1 METILTKS
9 DDSQISEFKLRTLA
23 GLCQYCGMARKYQD
37 TALCEQCFK
46 EEDGLDLSPEQANEY
61 LHSMAG
67 LFLAF
72 AEKRADPIASATGGA
87 LPVDTNHGDLTL
99 GVSNT

>member
-1 METILTKS
+1 MNESSNFSQNLIEKTI
-9 DDSQISEFKLRTLA
+9 
-23 GLCQYCGMARKYQD
+23 
-37 TALCEQCFK
+37 QCFK
-46 EEDGLDLSPEQANEY
+46 EEDGLDLSPKQANEY
-61 LHSMAG
+61 LRSMAG

-72 AEKRADPIASATGGA
+72 AEKRADPIASATGGT

>member
-1 METILTKS
+1 MGMRESSNFSQNLIEQTI
-9 DDSQISEFKLRTLA
+9 
-23 GLCQYCGMARKYQD
+23 
-37 TALCEQCFK
+37 QCFK
-46 EEDGLDLSPEQANEY
+46 EEDGLDLSPEQAIEY

-72 AEKRADPIASATGGA
+72 AEKLAVPIAPATGGT

>member
-1 METILTKS
+1 MGMNESKAFSQNLIDETI
-9 DDSQISEFKLRTLA
+9 R
-23 GLCQYCGMARKYQD
+23 
-37 TALCEQCFK
+37 CFK

-61 LHSMAG
+61 LNSMAG

-72 AEKRADPIASATGGA
+72 AEKRAVPIANATGGT

>member
-1 METILTKS
+1 MNESSNFSQNLIEKTI
-9 DDSQISEFKLRTLA
+9 
-23 GLCQYCGMARKYQD
+23 
-37 TALCEQCFK
+37 QCFK
-46 EEDGLDLSPEQANEY
+46 DEDGLDLSPEQANEY

-72 AEKRADPIASATGGA
+72 AEKRDDPIVSATGGT
-87 LPVDTNHGDLTL
+87 LPVDPNHGDLTL

>member
-1 METILTKS
+1 MNESSNFSQNLIEKTI
-9 DDSQISEFKLRTLA
+9 
-23 GLCQYCGMARKYQD
+23 
-37 TALCEQCFK
+37 QCFK

-67 LFLAF
+67 LFLTF
-72 AEKRADPIASATGGA
+72 AEKRAVPIANATGGA

>member
-1 METILTKS
+1 MNESSNFSQKLIDETI
-9 DDSQISEFKLRTLA
+9 
-23 GLCQYCGMARKYQD
+23 
-37 TALCEQCFK
+37 QCFK
-46 EEDGLDLSPEQANEY
+46 EEDGLNLSPEQANEY

-72 AEKRADPIASATGGA
+72 AEKRPVPNAKASGGT

>member
-1 METILTKS
+1 MEESKNFSKNLIERTI
-9 DDSQISEFKLRTLA
+9 
-23 GLCQYCGMARKYQD
+23 
-37 TALCEQCFK
+37 QCFK
-46 EEDGLDLSPEQANEY
+46 EEDGLELSREQANEY

-72 AEKRADPIASATGGA
+72 AEGRPVPTARAAGGT

>member
-1 METILTKS
+1 MNESKAFNQNLIDETI
-9 DDSQISEFKLRTLA
+9 
-23 GLCQYCGMARKYQD
+23 
-37 TALCEQCFK
+37 QCFK

-72 AEKRADPIASATGGA
+72 AKKRADPIASATGGT

>member
-1 METILTKS
+1 MNESKAFSQNLIDETI
-9 DDSQISEFKLRTLA
+9 R
-23 GLCQYCGMARKYQD
+23 
-37 TALCEQCFK
+37 CFK

-72 AEKRADPIASATGGA
+72 AEKRAVPIASATGGT

>member
-1 METILTKS
+1 MNESKAFSQNLIDETI
-9 DDSQISEFKLRTLA
+9 R
-23 GLCQYCGMARKYQD
+23 
-37 TALCEQCFK
+37 CFK
-46 EEDGLDLSPEQANEY
+46 EEDSLDLSPEQANEY

-72 AEKRADPIASATGGA
+72 TEKRAVPIASATGGT

>member
-1 METILTKS
+1 MNESKAFSQNLINETI
-9 DDSQISEFKLRTLA
+9 
-23 GLCQYCGMARKYQD
+23 
-37 TALCEQCFK
+37 QCFK

-61 LHSMAG
+61 LHSLAG
-67 LFLAF
+67 LFLSF

-87 LPVDTNHGDLTL
+87 LPVDTNHGDLAL

>member
-1 METILTKS
+1 MGMNESKVFSQNLIDETI
-9 DDSQISEFKLRTLA
+9 R
-23 GLCQYCGMARKYQD
+23 
-37 TALCEQCFK
+37 CFK

-72 AEKRADPIASATGGA
+72 AEKRAVPIAPATGGT
-87 LPVDTNHGDLTL
+87 LPVDTNHGGLTL

>member
-1 METILTKS
+1 MGMNVSSNFSQNLIEQTI
-9 DDSQISEFKLRTLA
+9 
-23 GLCQYCGMARKYQD
+23 
-37 TALCEQCFK
+37 QCFK
-46 EEDGLDLSPEQANEY
+46 DEDGLDLSPEQANEY
-61 LHSMAG
+61 LRSMAG

-72 AEKRADPIASATGGA
+72 KEKRADQIASATGGT

>member
-1 METILTKS
+1 MNKSSNFSQNLIEQTI
-9 DDSQISEFKLRTLA
+9 
-23 GLCQYCGMARKYQD
+23 
-37 TALCEQCFK
+37 QCFK

-61 LHSMAG
+61 LRSMAG

-72 AEKRADPIASATGGA
+72 AEKRADPIATATGGT
-87 LPVDTNHGDLTL
+87 LPVDTNHGDLSL

>member
-1 METILTKS
+1 MGMNESKAFSQNLIDKTI
-9 DDSQISEFKLRTLA
+9 
-23 GLCQYCGMARKYQD
+23 
-37 TALCEQCFK
+37 QCFK

-72 AEKRADPIASATGGA
+72 TEKRADPIASATGGT

>member
-1 METILTKS
+1 MPFTFSKSLIQDCINSFKQENEVDISAET
-9 DDSQISEFKLRTLA
+9 
-23 GLCQYCGMARKYQD
+23 
-37 TALCEQCFK
+37 
-46 EEDGLDLSPEQANEY
+46 ANEY
-61 LHSMAG
+61 LNNMAG

-72 AEKRADPIASATGGA
+72 AKRRTDPTALAAGGT

>member
-1 METILTKS
+1 MEESKNFSKNLIEKTI
-9 DDSQISEFKLRTLA
+9 
-23 GLCQYCGMARKYQD
+23 
-37 TALCEQCFK
+37 QCFRD
-46 EEDGLDLSPEQANEY
+46 EDGLELSKEQANEY

-72 AEKRADPIASATGGA
+72 AEKRVVPIANATGGT

>member
-1 METILTKS
+1 MEESKNFSKNLIERTI
-9 DDSQISEFKLRTLA
+9 
-23 GLCQYCGMARKYQD
+23 
-37 TALCEQCFK
+37 QCFK
-46 EEDGLDLSPEQANEY
+46 EEDGLELSREQANEY

-72 AEKRADPIASATGGA
+72 AEKRADPIASATGGT

>member
-1 METILTKS
+1 MRESSNFSQNLIDETI
-9 DDSQISEFKLRTLA
+9 R
-23 GLCQYCGMARKYQD
+23 
-37 TALCEQCFK
+37 CFK

-72 AEKRADPIASATGGA
+72 AEKRPVPNASAPGGT

>member
-1 METILTKS
+1 MEESKNFSQNLIDETI
-9 DDSQISEFKLRTLA
+9 
-23 GLCQYCGMARKYQD
+23 
-37 TALCEQCFK
+37 QCFK
-46 EEDGLDLSPEQANEY
+46 EEDDLELSREQANEY
-61 LHSMAG
+61 LRSMAG

-72 AEKRADPIASATGGA
+72 TEKRVVPIANATGGA

>member
-1 METILTKS
+1 VPFTF
-9 DDSQISEFKLRTLA
+9 SQKLI
-23 GLCQYCGMARKYQD
+23 QD
-37 TALCEQCFK
+37 CIKNFK
-46 EEDGLDLSPEQANEY
+46 EENGVDISAETANEY
-61 LHSMAG
+61 LNNMAG

-72 AEKRADPIASATGGA
+72 TEKRPDPNASAAGGT

>member
-1 METILTKS
+1 MKASSNFSQNLIQDCIKS
-9 DDSQISEFKLRTLA
+9 
-23 GLCQYCGMARKYQD
+23 
-37 TALCEQCFK
+37 FK
-46 EEDGLDLSPEQANEY
+46 EENGVDISAETANEY
-61 LHSMAG
+61 LNSMAG

-72 AEKRADPIASATGGA
+72 AEKRPVPNASASGGT